1 MRLRIV
7 LALAVSAALL
17 SAPVMAQEDGQATG
31 AACAAMDA
39 RLPAELAGWTTKSAV
54 TSAKAADGLKA
65 ATVKVGTGY
74 DAALLPTPQVA
85 YLNQPEKPGG
95 SVSHGGLFQFNVDKE
110 GTYRVALGT
119 AGWIDL
125 IEDGK
130 ALQAA
135 TFGRG
140 PDCTSIRKIVDF
152 KLKPGM
158 HTLQIS
164 ANASDKLPLMV
175 AAKP

>member
-1 MRLRIV
+1 MRIGLVLIV
-7 LALAVSAALL
+7 AVL
-17 SAPVMAQEDGQATG
+17 SALIPGPVMAQENGQKTG

-39 RLPAELAGWTTKSAV
+39 QLPAELSGWATKSAV
-54 TSAKAADGLKA
+54 TAAKGEDGLAA

-85 YLNQPEKPGG
+85 YLSQPEKPGG
-95 SVSHGGLFQFNVDKE
+95 SVSHGGLFQFNVEKE
-110 GTYRVALGT
+110 GTYRVALGS
-119 AGWIDL
+119 AAWIDL
-125 IEDGK
+125 IEGGK

-135 TFGRG
+135 TFGHG

-152 KLKPGM
+152 KLKPGP